1 MSEGSSTPDISR
13 IPPPPP
19 PPPPRRQEQTARP
32 PPPQLPKKDSSHVL
46 HRNATKR
53 LMLALLGERTE
64 HKEPP
69 LTPCHLFFYG
79 TLTDPEVL
87 QTVINSKNTPTMPR
101 ATAKGFT
108 VKMWGIYP
116 ALLPC
121 SAGEVLGAVW
131 ECASDA
137 HFQRLAEYETSAYSW
152 YKCTVVLEDGTEVL
166 NCYTFCWAGDADSK
180 ELESGSFDLER
191 YQKDFKSS
199 VVRKP
204 MA

>member
-1 MSEGSSTPDISR
+1 M
-13 IPPPPP
+13 
-19 PPPPRRQEQTARP
+19 
-32 PPPQLPKKDSSHVL
+32 
-46 HRNATKR
+46 
-53 LMLALLGERTE
+53 
-64 HKEPP
+64 
-69 LTPCHLFFYG
+69 
-79 TLTDPEVL
+79 
-87 QTVINSKNTPTMPR
+87 
-101 ATAKGFT
+101 AKGFT

-137 HFQRLAEYETSAYSW
+137 HFRRLAEYETSAYSW
-152 YKCTVVLEDGTEVL
+152 CECTVVLEDGTEVL
-166 NCYTFCWAGDADSK
+166 NCRTFCWAGDVDSK

-204 MA
+204 TA